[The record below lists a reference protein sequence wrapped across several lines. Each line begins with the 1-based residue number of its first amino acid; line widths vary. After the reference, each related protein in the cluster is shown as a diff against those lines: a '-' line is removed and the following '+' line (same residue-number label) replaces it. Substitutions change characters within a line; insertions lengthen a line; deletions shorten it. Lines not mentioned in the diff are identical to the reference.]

1 MTRER
6 EANIHLHCQAAE
18 EKRGLDD
25 SASLIRTLILNTCE
39 SAPLWLRL
47 QLCNVKSGACLHP
60 P

>member
-6 EANIHLHCQAAE
+6 EANINLHCQAAE

-25 SASLIRTLILNTCE
+25 SESLIRSLILNTCE

-47 QLCNVKSGACLHP
+47 QCEIWCMFTP
-60 P
+60 TMT